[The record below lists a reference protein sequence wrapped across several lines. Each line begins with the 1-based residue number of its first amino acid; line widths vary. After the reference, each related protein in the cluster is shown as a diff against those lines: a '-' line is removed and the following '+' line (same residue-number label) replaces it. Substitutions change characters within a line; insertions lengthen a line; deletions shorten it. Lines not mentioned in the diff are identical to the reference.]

1 MLVPG
6 AVVLLA
12 MHIFWHPKYQ
22 PPRVI
27 PVNHPTQLET
37 WRHSS
42 WTMYLSAF
50 CLYSRTFHP
59 NKTTS
64 KLGIVDTKIIQ
75 NPRKLDTCRSQLRSF
90 ERQPYQPSYA
100 PYAPRSSPRS
110 SGGFR
115 SRFGNVSHV
124 EWNYEKWCFSNSGLL
139 SCLVLLRGFP
149 KSVLVAGRTQ

>member
-100 PYAPRSSPRS
+100 PKQLPQQPKTVWWKVTIRECEPR
-110 SGGFR
+110 G
-115 SRFGNVSHV
+115 V
-124 EWNYEKWCFSNSGLL
+124 ELREV
-139 SCLVLLRGFP
+139 VLLELWPPFLSRSAKRFS
-149 KSVLVAGRTQ
+149 KIRTCRW